1 MSYEGVV
8 RLFMGVALRPFGG
21 VAGMAARAERKTK
34 RKSKRREGPKDYR
47 CFLCGEMG
55 HYKIDCP
62 NGGTKLDLEEKA
74 AKFTT
79 KSTHFDRKSSCF
91 HCGGVGHYKAHCPLL
106 AKKTAEEEH
115 HATSTKHYD
124 NFNTG
129 IKIIDTHQSATN
141 QLIPSTVD
149 TLTLSSDATVS
160 SAQQKETEMELLT
173 NQAVNNESKIKETLS
188 SVSQDPILNQESE
201 VVGEQFSSSNDEC
214 IEAEEDSILGDENL
228 LGFFDDDIF
237 INKEKEREEDG
248 SKAEDQVK
256 EKPVW
261 QKNKTR
267 HKDISLYQ
275 RVSKFPR
282 YLDTHCHVEYL
293 LERHRLS
300 SYADMSLKFC
310 YPSNFDGCITSF
322 CDPAAF
328 SSFGCYKELLEEDN
342 VWASFGMHPHHACS
356 FSPLLEERL
365 LGCLAHP
372 KCVALG
378 EIGLDF
384 SGHSLKQSSKAEQKK
399 LLNHLLQYAQ
409 VYSKPLILHCR
420 DAEEDLYEILCNAL
434 PSDWFIHLHCYTG
447 SVEMALKFIDKFPN
461 LYIGLTGH
469 VTQFKFKDA
478 RSIARDFS
486 LDKLLIET
494 DSPYMMPF
502 SMRPGRSSRGLKW
515 THPPMAVC
523 VAEEIA
529 RLRDCITEEVL
540 TVTRRNAQTLYG
552 I

>member
-1 MSYEGVV
+1 
-8 RLFMGVALRPFGG
+8 
-21 VAGMAARAERKTK
+21 MAARAERKTK
-34 RKSKRREGPKDYR
+34 KKSKRREEPNDCR
-47 CFLCGEMG
+47 CFLCGEIG
-55 HYKIDCP
+55 HYKINCP
-62 NGGTKLDLEEKA
+62 NEGTKLGLEEKA

-79 KSTHFDRKSSCF
+79 QSTHFDKKSSCF
-91 HCGGVGHYKAHCPLL
+91 HCGRVGHYKANCPLL
-106 AKKTAEEEH
+106 AKKTEEEH
-115 HATSTKHYD
+115 HATSTKHD
-124 NFNTG
+124 DKLNTG
-129 IKIIDTHQSATN
+129 IKPIGTHQSASSETPPDTN
-141 QLIPSTVD
+141 QLVPPTGDI
-149 TLTLSSDATVS
+149 LTLSSHAAVS

-173 NQAVNNESKIKETLS
+173 NQTINDESKMKETLS
-188 SVSQDPILNQESE
+188 SVSQDLMLNQESE
-201 VVGEQFSSSNDEC
+201 VTGEQFSSSTDKC
-214 IEAEEDSILGDENL
+214 IEVEEDSILGDENL
-228 LGFFDDDIF
+228 LGSFDDDIF

-248 SKAEDQVK
+248 GKVEDQVK

-275 RVSKFPR
+275 RVAKLPR

-328 SSFGCYKELLEEDN
+328 SSFGCYRELLEEDKI
-342 VWASFGMHPHHACS
+342 WASFGMHPRHARS

-365 LGCLAHP
+365 LECLAHP
-372 KCVALG
+372 KCIALG

-384 SGHSLKQSSKAEQKK
+384 SGHSLKQSNKAEQKK
-399 LLNHLLQYAQ
+399 LVNHLLQYAQ

-434 PSDWFIHLHCYTG
+434 PRDWFIHLHCYTG
-447 SVEMALKFIDKFPN
+447 SVEMALKFVDKFPN

-486 LDKLLIET
+486 LDRLLIET

-502 SMRPGRSSRGLKW
+502 SMRPGRSLRGLKW

-523 VAEEIA
+523 VAEEIG